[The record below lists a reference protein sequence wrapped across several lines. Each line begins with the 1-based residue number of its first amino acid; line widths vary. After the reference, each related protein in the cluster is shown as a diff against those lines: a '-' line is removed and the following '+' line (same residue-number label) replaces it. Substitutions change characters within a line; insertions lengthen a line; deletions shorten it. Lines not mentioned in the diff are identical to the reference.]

1 MFRAIEERGGIV
13 KVHNRV
19 GNVGQMAGV
28 VGEFPGITWIIDHMM
43 YPEPWMAGDG
53 WTSISAGFG
62 SGAISE
68 CRDDDFGCS
77 QPVREGFSVPGYAW
91 RGGYGAGRVWG

>member
-1 MFRAIEERGGIV
+1 M

-53 WTSISAGFG
+53 WTSYLPVLDLAQF
-62 SGAISE
+62 SE
-68 CRDDDFGCS
+68 CCDDDFGCS
-77 QPVREGFSVPGYAW
+77 QPVR
-91 RGGYGAGRVWG
+91 